1 MCRLH
6 YSSST
11 LTRSFRNCPSAALID
26 QCENDYCITSRR
38 GLCVRLEI
46 ASHTRALY
54 FPTGRERET
63 GPIDNYKPTMGR
75 AGFSVKRH
83 KRTFKCFF
91 FLFFFFG
98 RDKKFFFPKQIPTF
112 LRKMNLLGRTSHLS
126 LFARWLGGFGM
137 QMGMYAQR
145 RKILSS
151 PNFFIARFFFFFFP
165 TLR

>member
-1 MCRLH
+1 MRPTRNSLTH
-6 YSSST
+6 ART
-11 LTRSFRNCPSAALID
+11 L
-26 QCENDYCITSRR
+26 
-38 GLCVRLEI
+38 
-46 ASHTRALY
+46 
-54 FPTGRERET
+54 FPNRERET

-151 PNFFIARFFFFFFP
+151 PNFFIARFFLLSNSPLVFVKNFSSPLFSFTRP
-165 TLR
+165 

>member
-54 FPTGRERET
+54 FPTGRERRGRSIIT
-63 GPIDNYKPTMGR
+63 SQLWDGR
-75 AGFSVKRH
+75 AFRSKGTRELSNV
-83 KRTFKCFF
+83 F
-91 FLFFFFG
+91 FLFFFG